1 MELFEKCA
9 LWERMRLPFALLTI
23 VEAKGTV
30 SRRSGRM
37 AVSKDGEKA
46 GTIGGG
52 AHEAEA
58 VEEAEFVLAQLS
70 DIGAQL
76 ELPIVFDHERV
87 SASNGRANNLS
98 NAQASAIANAFCA
111 RIEAAGYQTMI
122 YGNLRDLGRYNE
134 DVTATREVWLAEYE
148 THVPAARFP
157 FSFWQYTD
165 AGHINGINRNVDIS
179 IRFVPVETAQ

>member
-9 LWERMRLPFALLTI
+9 LWERKRLPFALLTI

-58 VEEAEFVLAQLS
+58 VRYALKAMKTVMTMKATKT
-70 DIGAQL
+70 
-76 ELPIVFDHERV
+76 V
-87 SASNGRANNLS
+87 
-98 NAQASAIANAFCA
+98 
-111 RIEAAGYQTMI
+111 RIK
-122 YGNLRDLGRYNE
+122 
-134 DVTATREVWLAEYE
+134 TAV
-148 THVPAARFP
+148 
-157 FSFWQYTD
+157 
-165 AGHINGINRNVDIS
+165 
-179 IRFVPVETAQ
+179 